1 MFYSRLDSWALLAG
15 AEFATNGTAK
25 AAAVAKNATDEI
37 AAIAISIVA
46 RIAITLAATAVS
58 EHFLP

>member
-15 AEFATNGTAK
+15 AEFDTNGTAK

-37 AAIAISIVA
+37 AAIPI
-46 RIAITLAATAVS
+46 RLASDETKI
-58 EHFLP
+58 EF